1 MKIDNFVKQLEEIGI
16 PLSDHQLRQLE
27 QYYELLIEYNKVMN
41 LTGITEKEA
50 VYLKHFYDSATL
62 NQIINL
68 QDQQSLCD
76 IGTGAG
82 FPGLVLKIL
91 FPHLQVTL
99 VDSLN
104 KRIQFL
110 NIVIH
115 KLGLEKIDTYHARA
129 EEFAHHHREEY
140 DVVTARAVANLT
152 TLLEYCV
159 PLVKVGK
166 YFIPMKANINDELII
181 AEGAM
186 KKLAVTIVREIN
198 FELPIEQS
206 HRCLLMFCKQAKTD
220 RRYPRKFSEM
230 KKKPLN

>member
-1 MKIDNFVKQLEEIGI
+1 MKLDNFINQLQAIGI
-16 PLSDHQLRQLE
+16 TPSEQQLIQLE

-62 NQIINL
+62 HQIINL
-68 QDQQSLCD
+68 SEQQSLCD

-82 FPGLVLKIL
+82 FPGVVLKIL

-110 NIVIH
+110 NTVIH
-115 KLGLEKIDTYHARA
+115 TLGLEKIDTYHARA
-129 EEFAHHHREEY
+129 EEFAFTHREQY

-166 YFIPMKANINDELII
+166 YFIPMKANINNELIT
-181 AEGAM
+181 AKGAM
-186 KKLAVTIVREIN
+186 KKLSVCLVREIN
-198 FELPIEQS
+198 FQLPIEHS
-206 HRCLLMFCKQAKTD
+206 HRCLLMFCKQQKTAQC
-220 RRYPRKFSEM
+220 YPRKYSEI
-230 KKKPLN
+230 KKNPLS